1 MIDSTDNNHTE
12 AEVFPQQLV
21 TVPDQKY
28 VFDDNLSLLSS
39 SVKKFDGPRI
49 ILKIIEILE
58 SNCLE
63 HLQKYLFLL
72 KTFIQCDFVETKDIQ
87 DLIDNIDENSRMMRK
102 HRIRSSLQIL
112 LNLIRPVDNELLLTS
127 LRQNMLTSGFGT
139 IIVPSLLHVKK
150 K

>member
-21 TVPDQKY
+21 PDQKY

-39 SVKKFDGPRI
+39 SVKFDGPRI
-49 ILKIIEILE
+49 ILKIIENLE

>member
-1 MIDSTDNNHTE
+1 M
-12 AEVFPQQLV
+12 
-21 TVPDQKY
+21 
-28 VFDDNLSLLSS
+28 
-39 SVKKFDGPRI
+39 
-49 ILKIIEILE
+49 
-58 SNCLE
+58 
-63 HLQKYLFLL
+63 
-72 KTFIQCDFVETKDIQ
+72 ETKDIQ

>member
-21 TVPDQKY
+21 PDQKY

-39 SVKKFDGPRI
+39 SVKFDGPRI
-49 ILKIIEILE
+49 ILKIIENLE

-139 IIVPSLLHVKK
+139 IIAPSLLHVKK
-150 K
+150 NK